1 MQKRVLS
8 RMVWHKTCTFC
19 IHSKKIFSARR
30 LTRHTVQEGTSLG
43 PRIQRLD
50 INHRMIILTLD
61 NDPQMTGYVPWISVT
76 RWGTET
82 ELSGFAMFSHGSHN
96 AWLKCQGH
104 SANWTLA
111 RQKWVA
117 GYLLGYSLKFVWY
130 IHVYTINIYSHASPQ
145 IKSTWYTWCIHIF
158 IIIWICER
166 DIPKSYLCTTSV
178 MIYQNESALTLFLLL
193 SITSVMASSKKLDQN
208 LVPDHCLSTIIGCNY
223 THYFSYLLHF
233 SNHTSG
239 NDILFVIRTIIDHS
253 LPIYKWFPQLWT
265 EPSIYRWILQF

>member
-145 IKSTWYTWCIHIF
+145 INQHDTHDASTY
-158 IIIWICER
+158 
-166 DIPKSYLCTTSV
+166 
-178 MIYQNESALTLFLLL
+178 
-193 SITSVMASSKKLDQN
+193 SSLYGYVN
-208 LVPDHCLSTIIGCNY
+208 GISP
-223 THYFSYLLHF
+223 
-233 SNHTSG
+233 NHTFAPPVSWSTKM
-239 NDILFVIRTIIDHS
+239 N
-253 LPIYKWFPQLWT
+253 PLWRCF
-265 EPSIYRWILQF
+265 SC

>member
-130 IHVYTINIYSHASPQ
+130 IHVYTINIYSQYICNTTLAKWSGCFKMVHVKPYSLDGWRCFSHDSP
-145 IKSTWYTWCIHIF
+145 
-158 IIIWICER
+158 
-166 DIPKSYLCTTSV
+166 
-178 MIYQNESALTLFLLL
+178 
-193 SITSVMASSKKLDQN
+193 
-208 LVPDHCLSTIIGCNY
+208 TIVG
-223 THYFSYLLHF
+223 
-233 SNHTSG
+233 G
-239 NDILFVIRTIIDHS
+239 
-253 LPIYKWFPQLWT
+253 
-265 EPSIYRWILQF
+265 